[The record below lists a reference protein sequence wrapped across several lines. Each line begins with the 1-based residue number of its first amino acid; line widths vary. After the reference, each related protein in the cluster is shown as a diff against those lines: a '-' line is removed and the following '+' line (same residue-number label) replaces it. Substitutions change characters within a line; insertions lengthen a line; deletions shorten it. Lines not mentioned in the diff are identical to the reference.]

1 MKSLEEVK
9 KILAEH
15 KQEILKKYGVKI
27 IGIFGSYARGEQ
39 TKESDVDIL
48 LDIENSVGLEFIS
61 AMLELERL
69 LGMRVD
75 LVSIN
80 AVKQKPLLWESI
92 EEDLVY
98 V

>member
-1 MKSLEEVK
+1 
-9 KILAEH
+9 
-15 KQEILKKYGVKI
+15 
-27 IGIFGSYARGEQ
+27 
-39 TKESDVDIL
+39 VDIL
-48 LDIENSVGLEFIS
+48 VDIEDYVGLEFIS

-69 LGMRVD
+69 LGMKVD

-92 EEDLVY
+92 EEGLVY